1 MAELKTP
8 SKAATASGKPNLT
21 SRELAPDAK
30 TKLSPE
36 QQRELNLNL
45 IKAVQNDKA
54 YAIVQ
59 LLNLGA
65 DIEAR
70 DSNSMTPLIWAA
82 AFGKVET
89 CKLLVEHGASIEAR
103 DNFGN
108 NAFMRSKMHGNK
120 ETTKFLSGHMLLQSF
135 GAERAEGFMSNFR
148 ECTGGS

>member
-1 MAELKTP
+1 MAQRFGNFKSETSAKKLNLENRNLPTE
-8 SKAATASGKPNLT
+8 TAKRP
-21 SRELAPDAK
+21 
-30 TKLSPE
+30 SPE

-135 GAERAEGFMSNFR
+135 GAEKAEGFMSNFR